1 MNEWE
6 ERMGNVTKIKL
17 KSAKHK
23 TKVGERGGKQQ
34 QHFYPVLFTKHGE
47 MLNDKI
53 KKLWIFGAPKFIKAL
68 TCFAKVG
75 ETRLINNDL
84 F

>member
-47 MLNDKI
+47 MLNDKLRNYEFLVLQNSL
-53 KKLWIFGAPKFIKAL
+53 KLWHVLLRWQKQGW
-68 TCFAKVG
+68 
-75 ETRLINNDL
+75 
-84 F
+84 

>member
-23 TKVGERGGKQQ
+23 TKVGERGGKQ
-34 QHFYPVLFTKHGE
+34 HFYPVLFTKHGE
-47 MLNDKI
+47 MLNDKLRNYEFLVLQNSL
-53 KKLWIFGAPKFIKAL
+53 KLWHVLLRWQKQGW
-68 TCFAKVG
+68 
-75 ETRLINNDL
+75 
-84 F
+84 

>member
-23 TKVGERGGKQQ
+23 TKVGERGRK
-34 QHFYPVLFTKHGE
+34 QHFYPILFTKHGE
-47 MLNDKI
+47 MLNDKLRNY
-53 KKLWIFGAPKFIKAL
+53 KLLVLQNSLKLWHVLLKWQKRGW
-68 TCFAKVG
+68 
-75 ETRLINNDL
+75 
-84 F
+84 